1 MTTNPNTP
9 SVFAKVIGRSL
20 LQAKGLLD
28 SAVKDSTTPFG
39 TPDMLTPRFEEL
51 RYGWTHYG
59 LFFANLPEPHRYLN
73 IMILLGAP
81 SALAFDQDFLY
92 KTNPRQSA
100 TLFSGTAAS
109 EGSLLKAY
117 VIGEDCIANPDGSD
131 LTLGTEL
138 KISGKYPKL
147 HIHGEYQGVVI
158 DFLVQVTDQVSWF
171 IKNVVY
177 DHLSLL
183 ATYQGTISHAGQ
195 TIETSGL
202 CTYEYA
208 RSFGMY
214 NVFNK
219 PIAEAY
225 KIPLNF
231 FTYQVIN
238 LDEDT
243 QILLTK
249 ADILNQPAAYTM
261 HVRHLNGEP
270 EVYTDVLF
278 EVAEY
283 QQPVI
288 GLDGHATRLPQT
300 LRWLVKDAGKTLL
313 DITGD
318 VDTEFRFGH
327 GRGYAGSYRFSGE
340 YQGQPALGRG
350 YIEYVDIKID

>member
-1 MTTNPNTP
+1 MTTNTNTP
-9 SVFAKVIGRSL
+9 SIFAKVIGRSL
-20 LQAKGLLD
+20 LQAKGLMD
-28 SAVKDSTTPFG
+28 TAVRDSTKPFTTPEL
-39 TPDMLTPRFEEL
+39 MTPRFDES

-59 LFFANLPEPHRYLN
+59 LFFADLPEPHRYLN

-92 KTNPRQSA
+92 KTTPRQSA
-100 TLFSGTAAS
+100 TFFSGTAATQ
-109 EGSLLKAY
+109 GSLLKAY
-117 VIGEDCIANPDGSD
+117 VIGEDCLANPDGSD
-131 LTLGTEL
+131 LSLGTEL
-138 KISGKYPKL
+138 KISGKYPSL
-147 HIHGEYQGVVI
+147 HLQGEYQGLEI
-158 DFLVQVTDQVSWF
+158 DFKVQVTDQVSWF

-183 ATYQGTISHAGQ
+183 ATYQGSISLAGQ

-208 RSFGMY
+208 RCFGMY
-214 NVFNK
+214 SVFNK

-238 LDEDT
+238 LNENT

-249 ADILNQPAAYTM
+249 ADILNQPAAYTV
-261 HVRHLNGEP
+261 HIRHLNGKP

-278 EVAEY
+278 EVTEY
-283 QQPVI
+283 QQPTT

-300 LRWLVKDAGKTLL
+300 LRWLVKDHGNILL
-313 DITGD
+313 DITGE
-318 VDTEFRFGH
+318 VDTEYRFGH
-327 GRGYAGSYRFSGE
+327 GRGYAGSYRFIGE
-340 YQGQPALGRG
+340 YREQAAQGRG